1 MTSSEDHLL
10 TLSFNGNAARGR
22 SSAPTMVGETD
33 ITSLL
38 SGSSDATPSKTV
50 TLPMYRGA
58 PSNFGVKLSRP
69 GFGSA
74 AELPTS
80 PPA

>member
-1 MTSSEDHLL
+1 MVDEAGIASLPPRTSDGAPSE
-10 TLSFNGNAARGR
+10 
-22 SSAPTMVGETD
+22 
-33 ITSLL
+33 
-38 SGSSDATPSKTV
+38 TV